1 VLIRLPLLPLFVQP
15 GLLLRLQPL
24 MILFV
29 QPGLLLHL
37 IILLETCDLFLEIV
51 TYLVSAALPL
61 LSLLQ
66 PLLPLL
72 LQPGLLLHL
81 IILMATCHCI
91 LNRLSNQCSG
101 ACSHAPE
108 TTAARN
114 VTAACSTFVIQ
125 QHISLT
131 LTNPKYTTHLHS

>member
-1 VLIRLPLLPLFVQP
+1 VYWADEAASAAPLCAAWLAHSLAASDD
-15 GLLLRLQPL
+15 
-24 MILFV
+24 
-29 QPGLLLHL
+29 L
-37 IILLETCDLFLEIV
+37 IILLETCDLFLEVV
-51 TYLVSAALPL
+51 TYPVSAALPL

-91 LNRLSNQCSG
+91 LNRRSG
-101 ACSHAPE
+101 ACSHLPE

-114 VTAACSTFVIQ
+114 VTAACSTFVMQ

-131 LTNPKYTTHLHS
+131 LTNPKCTTHLHS